1 MGRNAKL
8 KSSEEQSH
16 IDPRAPD
23 FLSSHPATPE
33 RIRSPRAAPRQF
45 NAPGAGERDK
55 AAYLASVDGM
65 VYGEDPSEGFVR
77 GRRFLHPSL
86 GFTFLA
92 LEGFVLDT
100 TAQAVRGVKEAGGQ
114 PLRLAV
120 VRVPEEQP
128 LADYLSSGG
137 VENTDPKSVEEV
149 VINGLP
155 AATAT
160 AKGDQWV
167 FRLYAVRFGSD
178 VYRFIFASKR
188 TTAEV
193 DRAFRESVGTFRRMT
208 LAESQ
213 AAKPLHIKIVTV
225 AAGDTVERLASR
237 MAVAGRAVER
247 FRVLNGLGP
256 NDRANPGDQGK
267 IAPDASRAIC
277 AEFAK
282 QGVAMLDAPISGSP
296 VTLAQGNAAVM
307 VGGDKAAF
315 ERIEPVLRA
324 IGPKVTYIG
333 ASGLAVQMKIA
344 VNLLLMVE
352 VIAFGEAVALAEKGG
367 VAREIAV
374 DAILKSVAASPVL
387 GYRGPFILE
396 GKMPTVP
403 LADVTLQQKD
413 MLLALELG
421 RKLGS
426 PVPLAAAANE
436 MMNACRGLGL
446 DHRDFVTAHEVYR
459 RLGGET

>member
-1 MGRNAKL
+1 MNIGFVGLGAMGAGIVPRLMAAGHAVTGWNRSKQKAESL
-8 KSSEEQSH
+8 
-16 IDPRAPD
+16 IAAGMRLAPTPRAV
-23 FLSSHPATPE
+23 
-33 RIRSPRAAPRQF
+33 AAASDVVF
-45 NAPGAGERDK
+45 SIVTD
-55 AAYLASVDGM
+55 AA
-65 VYGEDPSEGFVR
+65 
-77 GRRFLHPSL
+77 
-86 GFTFLA
+86 
-92 LEGFVLDT
+92 
-100 TAQAVRGVKEAGGQ
+100 AVR
-114 PLRLAV
+114 
-120 VRVPEEQP
+120 
-128 LADYLSSGG
+128 
-137 VENTDPKSVEEV
+137 
-149 VINGLP
+149 
-155 AATAT
+155 
-160 AKGDQWV
+160 
-167 FRLYAVRFGSD
+167 
-178 VYRFIFASKR
+178 
-188 TTAEV
+188 
-193 DRAFRESVGTFRRMT
+193 
-208 LAESQ
+208 
-213 AAKPLHIKIVTV
+213 
-225 AAGDTVERLASR
+225 
-237 MAVAGRAVER
+237 AVALGGDGIIA
-247 FRVLNGLGP
+247 GLKKGGIYV
-256 NDRANPGDQGK
+256 DMST
-267 IAPDASRAIC
+267 IAPDASRAIS

-367 VAREIAV
+367 VARETAV

-387 GYRGPFILE
+387 AYRGPFILD
-396 GKMPTVP
+396 GKMPAVP

-459 RLGGET
+459 RLGGAT